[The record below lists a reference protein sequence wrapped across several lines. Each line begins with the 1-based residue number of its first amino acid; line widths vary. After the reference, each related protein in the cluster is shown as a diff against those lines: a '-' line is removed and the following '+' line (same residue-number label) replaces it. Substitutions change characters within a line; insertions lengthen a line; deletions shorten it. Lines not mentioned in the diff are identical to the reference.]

1 MKAESR
7 RAADNPRKR
16 IVNMGPHANVS
27 YYLSP
32 HGAVWSSPLLRLC
45 GDPIP
50 RPSATP
56 PLLQEP
62 RGGCHSGPNSGPG
75 GCEEP
80 VCGFSV
86 NSHSVMDPSLP
97 LSGHKESGNCIDG
110 GKEPS
115 SAPLQPLL
123 TTPSLERRHHQPSF
137 QRDLI
142 YPVPLVPAVCGGGG
156 EQCKS
161 ESGSSVCVLAPG
173 GTVLTGRG
181 KTFATPW
188 RQPLKSNLDLGAEE
202 TGHGSVTPLPGL
214 SLEEA
219 ELSIAQL
226 CDWAARCDKERGG
239 VPVLQSSDL
248 PRGVVSIITGRDQ
261 LTQALANHSV
271 IKAIWYWGSMEG
283 CQFLQHT
290 CSSPLKSLWLHCQEE
305 DGGRDWAQPHPSLLE
320 EMWRHA
326 VQWKSVWIPTA
337 YVAWFVLR
345 CVLLIRTLPQL
356 EL

>member
-27 YYLSP
+27 YYLSS
-32 HGAVWSSPLLRLC
+32 HGAVWSSPLLHLC

-62 RGGCHSGPNSGPG
+62 RGGRHSG
-75 GCEEP
+75 
-80 VCGFSV
+80 V

-110 GKEPS
+110 GKEY
-115 SAPLQPLL
+115 
-123 TTPSLERRHHQPSF
+123 PSF
-137 QRDLI
+137 LQ
-142 YPVPLVPAVCGGGG
+142 YVGGGPVP
-156 EQCKS
+156 Q
-161 ESGSSVCVLAPG
+161 SGSALSIPEALGVVGVVLPDSSP
-173 GTVLTGRG
+173 VIMVPSP
-181 KTFATPW
+181 KY
-188 RQPLKSNLDLGAEE
+188 
-202 TGHGSVTPLPGL
+202 PLPA
-214 SLEEA
+214 LEF
-219 ELSIAQL
+219 IQ
-226 CDWAARCDKERGG
+226 
-239 VPVLQSSDL
+239 VLQSSGL
-248 PRGVVSIITGRDQ
+248 PGGVVSIITGGRDQ

-271 IKAIWYWGSMEG
+271 IKAIWYWGSMKG
-283 CQFLQHT
+283 CQFLKHM

-320 EMWRHA
+320 EMWRQA

-337 YVAWFVLR
+337 
-345 CVLLIRTLPQL
+345 
-356 EL
+356 